1 MYLDD
6 MEVFTVKLEITNH
19 TYSHVAQWCRQTLRD
34 GTWCFAG
41 LDATGHIAYIE
52 FTDKNSMLMFV
63 LRWS

>member
-1 MYLDD
+1 MDD
-6 MEVFTVKLEITNH
+6 MKIFTVKLEIAKH
-19 TYSHVAQWCRQTLRD
+19 FYSDVVQWCHQTLDD

>member
-6 MEVFTVKLEITNH
+6 MKVFTVKLEITNH
-19 TYSHVAQWCRQTLRD
+19 TYSHVAQWCHQTLRD
-34 GTWCFAG
+34 GTWYFAG
-41 LDATGHIAYIE
+41 LDATGHVAYIE

>member
-41 LDATGHIAYIE
+41 LDATGHIAYSE